1 MASLETKEWFLRAEM
16 DFEEAE
22 FLLRNSRPLEHVA
35 LFLHQAAEKYLKGFL
50 ISKGWKLERTHDL
63 VKLLRDVARFDESLE
78 DFIPLMQEMA
88 DYYIE
93 SRYPVG
99 YLVEYTKR
107 EIEKTMN
114 GSRVFIALIRDKVR
128 WALGD

>member
-1 MASLETKEWFLRAEM
+1 MASLEAKEWFLRAEM

-22 FLLRNSRPLEHVA
+22 FLLHNSRPLEHVA
-35 LFLHQAAEKYLKGFL
+35 LFLHQAAEKCLKGFL

-63 VKLLRDVARFDESLE
+63 VKLLRDAARFDESLE